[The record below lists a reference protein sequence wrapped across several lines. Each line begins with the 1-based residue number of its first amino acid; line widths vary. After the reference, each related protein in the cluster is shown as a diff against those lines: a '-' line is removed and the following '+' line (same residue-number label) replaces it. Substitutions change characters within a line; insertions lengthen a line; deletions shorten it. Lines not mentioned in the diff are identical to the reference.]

1 MYLNIFKIGGNI
13 VDDPKRL
20 DVFLD
25 TFSHC
30 REKKILVHGGGTLA
44 SELCRQ
50 LGIPV
55 EMNQGRRITGPITLR
70 VAVMVYAGWINKNL
84 VASLLARGCRA
95 MGLSGADAGC
105 ILADKRKPEP
115 LDYGY
120 VGDLGKESVNVHY
133 IQSILENGLVPVF
146 SPITC
151 DHAGQLL
158 TTNADTIASALA
170 VAFRGFYMVRLR
182 YVFDREGVCCPG
194 SEKPLSLLSRAQYE
208 KLRDQGTISD
218 GMIPKVEN
226 ALCALEQG
234 VGEVFIGNTCIRL

>member
-1 MYLNIFKIGGNI
+1 
-13 VDDPKRL
+13 
-20 DVFLD
+20 
-25 TFSHC
+25 
-30 REKKILVHGGGTLA
+30 
-44 SELCRQ
+44 
-50 LGIPV
+50 
-55 EMNQGRRITGPITLR
+55 MNQGRRITGPITLR

-158 TTNADTIASALA
+158 NTNADTIASALA